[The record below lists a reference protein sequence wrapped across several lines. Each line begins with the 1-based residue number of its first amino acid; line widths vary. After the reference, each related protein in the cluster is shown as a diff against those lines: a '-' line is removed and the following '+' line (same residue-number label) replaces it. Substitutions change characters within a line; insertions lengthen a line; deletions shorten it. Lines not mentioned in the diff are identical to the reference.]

1 MFECEGVAL
10 ILFWFM
16 IMLICEEDEF
26 LGVLRGL
33 LNSLIKLEPW
43 TMIRW
48 RHPDNAITVQEFIM
62 ARQAFYQARQP
73 ICLIRLVW
81 QWQH

>member
-1 MFECEGVAL
+1 M
-10 ILFWFM
+10 
-16 IMLICEEDEF
+16 MLICVEHAF
-26 LGVLRGL
+26 LGVTVRMVSVLRGL

-81 QWQH
+81 Q